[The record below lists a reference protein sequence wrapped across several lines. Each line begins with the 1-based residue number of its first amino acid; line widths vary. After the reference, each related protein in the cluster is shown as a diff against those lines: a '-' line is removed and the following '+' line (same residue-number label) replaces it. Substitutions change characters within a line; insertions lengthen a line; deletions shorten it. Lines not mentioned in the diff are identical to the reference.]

1 MEQRT
6 FPSLPAQETRRRFGF
21 NPAAATGDH
30 YPGDGAKISTESH
43 FELPAVPRQNC
54 LQRGIS
60 PLSLRS
66 PVQENIKKKKK
77 KETASLNSPN
87 GEPEG

>member
-1 MEQRT
+1 MVEQRT

-21 NPAAATGDH
+21 NPAAATGDY

-43 FELPAVPRQNC
+43 FELPVKGRARLVPRQNC

-66 PVQENIKKKKK
+66 LVQENVKKKNCIFKF
-77 KETASLNSPN
+77 PQW
-87 GEPEG
+87 